1 MTRYLPLLCLV
12 SICPILLCAPL
23 FAQTYDVAIE
33 NGRVMDPA
41 SNLDRHVSIGI
52 NNGKIAAISPTRLVG
67 RTIIDAKGQV
77 VSPGFIDLHQH
88 GQKPENYR
96 LKALDGVTTALE
108 LEVGASPVDAW
119 NRSRAGKSLIN
130 YGASAGHIPSLMIA
144 MHDNIGALLPS
155 GPASRQV
162 PTDAEHRQSLELLRR
177 GLDEGGL
184 GIGLGIAYVKST
196 RAQIFDVFRLAAERK
211 VPVFV
216 HMRSGGPQEPGAI
229 DSLQEVLADA
239 AATGASLHVVHITS
253 TCISE
258 TPLCLQ
264 MIAGARKQRLDVTTE
279 CYPYTAGMT
288 DLASAI
294 FDPGWEQRMGGVSF
308 GDLQWAA
315 TGERLTAETFAR
327 YRKQGGMV
335 AVHSIPE
342 EVVREALANPM
353 VMVASDGILENGKGH
368 PRNSGTYSRVLG
380 RYVREQ
386 HVLTLMDA
394 LRKMTVMPADR
405 IGMKNKGRL
414 AVGADADVTIFD
426 PDRIV
431 DHATFDKPAEPSE
444 GVSWVLVGGVTV
456 VRDGKVVDS
465 AMPGQAVKHSAK
477 P

>member
-1 MTRYLPLLCLV
+1 MRCLLLLFCL
-12 SICPILLCAPL
+12 SPI
-23 FAQTYDVAIE
+23 FAQTYDVAIV

-41 SNLDRHVSIGI
+41 SNTDSRVSIGI
-52 NNGKIAAISPTRLVG
+52 RNGRIAAISPARLAG

-77 VSPGFIDLHQH
+77 VSPGFIDIHQH

-108 LEVGASPVDAW
+108 LEVGASPVGEW
-119 NRSRAGKSLIN
+119 NQSRQGKSLIN

-144 MHDNIGALLPS
+144 MHEMTGALLPS
-155 GPASRQV
+155 GPAASRV

-216 HMRSGGPQEPGAI
+216 HMRSAGPQEPGAI

-239 AATGASLHVVHITS
+239 ASTGASLHVVHITS
-253 TCISE
+253 TCLGE
-258 TPLCLQ
+258 TPLCLA
-264 MIAGARKQRLDVTTE
+264 MIRGARSHGLDVDTE

-288 DLASAI
+288 DIASAI
-294 FDPGWEQRMGGVSF
+294 FDPGWEQRMGGISY

-315 TGERLTAETFAR
+315 TGERLTAQTFAL

-335 AVHSIPE
+335 AIHDIPE
-342 EVVREALANPM
+342 EVVREALVDPI

-386 HVLTLMDA
+386 HVLSLMDA

-405 IGMKNKGRL
+405 IGRKNKGRL
-414 AVGADADVTIFD
+414 AIGADADITVFD
-426 PDRIV
+426 PERIIDR
-431 DHATFDKPAEPSE
+431 ATFDKPAEASE
-444 GVSWVLVGGVTV
+444 GVSYVLVGGVIV
-456 VRDGKVVDS
+456 VRDGKVVEG
-465 AMPGQAVKHSAK
+465 ATHGQAVRHM
-477 P
+477 